1 MTEFNNKVTDNYREL
16 MHKYGRIF
24 TVLGI
29 LVMFLAPTLIWVV
42 SGEAPN
48 LAQLGTGVLG
58 LSIIFLPGGLIEMM
72 TYSPLLG
79 TSATYLAFI
88 TGNLV
93 NLKVPCVM
101 NATEICG
108 TKINTPENEVIS
120 AMAVAFSSITTVII
134 LGLGVILLIPLTPF
148 LEDPVLQPAFTWV
161 ISALF
166 GALGYKYFKGN
177 LKLAI
182 APIIVVCIVGAIS
195 PMFVIKNMMIVILI
209 AAIVTISVSRVL
221 YVKEKI

>member
-1 MTEFNNKVTDNYREL
+1 
-16 MHKYGRIF
+16 
-24 TVLGI
+24 
-29 LVMFLAPTLIWVV
+29 
-42 SGEAPN
+42 
-48 LAQLGTGVLG
+48 
-58 LSIIFLPGGLIEMM
+58 MM

-108 TKINTPENEVIS
+108 TKIGTDENEVIS
-120 AMAVAFSSITTVII
+120 TMAVAFSSITTVTI
-134 LGLGVILLIPLTPF
+134 LSLGVVMLIPLTPI
-148 LEDPVLQPAFTWV
+148 LQSDVLAPAFNWV

-177 LKLAI
+177 FKLVVPALVFVIILGLI
-182 APIIVVCIVGAIS
+182 APV
-195 PMFVIKNMMIVILI
+195 FVIKNMMIVILL
-209 AAIVTISVSRVL
+209 AAIVTIVIARVL
-221 YVKEKI
+221 YSKKII

>member
-1 MTEFNNKVTDNYREL
+1 MNDNYREN

-29 LVMFLAPTLIWVV
+29 IVMFLAPTFVWIITGV
-42 SGEAPN
+42 GPN
-48 LAQLGTGVLG
+48 LGQLGAGVLA

-101 NATEICG
+101 NATELCK
-108 TKINTPENEVIS
+108 TQINTPENEVVSAIS
-120 AMAVAFSSITTVII
+120 VAFSSITTVVI
-134 LGLGVILLIPLTPF
+134 LSLGVVMLIPLTPI
-148 LEDPVLQPAFTWV
+148 LQSDILAPAFNWV
-161 ISALF
+161 VSALF

-177 LKLAI
+177 LKLII
-182 APIIVVCIVGAIS
+182 APIV
-195 PMFVIKNMMIVILI
+195 FVIILAIIAPAFLIANMMIVILLS
-209 AAIVTISVSRVL
+209 AIVTIIVAKVL
-221 YVKEKI
+221 FDKKVI

>member
-1 MTEFNNKVTDNYREL
+1 MNITYREK

-29 LVMFLAPTLIWVV
+29 TVMFLAPTMVWIITGV
-42 SGEAPN
+42 APN
-48 LAQLGTGVLG
+48 LAQLGAGVLA
-58 LSIIFLPGGLIEMM
+58 LSVIFLPGGLIEMM

-101 NATEICG
+101 NATEICK
-108 TKINTPENEVIS
+108 TKINTPENEVVSAIS
-120 AMAVAFSSITTVII
+120 VAFSSITTVVI
-134 LGLGVILLIPLTPF
+134 LSLGVVLLIPLTPI
-148 LEDPVLQPAFTWV
+148 LQSDLLAPAFNWV

-177 LKLAI
+177 LKLII
-182 APIIVVCIVGAIS
+182 APIV
-195 PMFVIKNMMIVILI
+195 FVIILAVIAPAFLIANMMIVILLS
-209 AAIVTISVSRVL
+209 AIVAIVVARVL
-221 YVKEKI
+221 YGKKII

>member
-1 MTEFNNKVTDNYREL
+1 MNKTYREL

-24 TVLGI
+24 TVMGI
-29 LVMFLAPTLIWVV
+29 FVMFLAPSMIWIVTGV
-42 SGEAPN
+42 GPN
-48 LAQLGTGVLG
+48 LAQLGAGVVA
-58 LSIIFLPGGLIEMM
+58 LSVIYLPGGLIEMM

-79 TSATYLAFI
+79 TSATYLAFV
-88 TGNLV
+88 TGNLI

-120 AMAVAFSSITTVII
+120 ALAVAFSSITTVIT
-134 LGLGVILLIPLTPF
+134 LSLGVIMLIPLIPL
-148 LEDPVLQPAFTWV
+148 LESPVLAPAFTWV

-177 LKLAI
+177 WKLVVAPLLVVIILSI
-182 APIIVVCIVGAIS
+182 AMPKFVNSQVIII
-195 PMFVIKNMMIVILI
+195 ILI
-209 AAIVTISVSRVL
+209 AAIVTVVVS
-221 YVKEKI
+221 KILFNKKLV